1 MAHTKRSDWL
11 ISDDMIAAFE
21 DGPVPKRERR
31 AEVANSVA
39 HILHSVGED
48 VARDGL
54 RRPRTA
60 SRACMT
66 RSSWGARRSSVR
78 VSARSRAVLGR
89 YLLLAPTAGP
99 KGSHPD

>member
-21 DGPVPKRERR
+21 DGPVLKRECR

-39 HILHSVGED
+39 HILHSVGEQ
-48 VARDGL
+48 
-54 RRPRTA
+54 PRTA